1 MDDLRRIPK
10 RPTWALLAVLALLCG
25 CSAEQTVQY
34 DLPKSL
40 CGVPVARNV
49 IEPLFPPGKDLT
61 QTGGALA
68 DGQDQSSCSYLVD
81 GNTVLSLSDQRYQE
95 NLAARDVLAKTVPG
109 SQAKEI
115 TVSSSGRIATYRG
128 HAVGVADCSGVPSD
142 VEGEE
147 ARTYALTVGVGNP
160 HNWQEART
168 KLTKFTRAFLGA
180 AAKADGC

>member
-1 MDDLRRIPK
+1 MDDLQRIPK
-10 RPTWALLAVLALLCG
+10 RPTWALLAVLAILSG
-25 CSAEQTVQY
+25 CSSEQTVKY

-40 CGVPVARNV
+40 CGIPVTRSV

-95 NLAARDVLAKTVPG
+95 DLTARDVLVKTVPG
-109 SQAKEI
+109 SQAKEV

-128 HAVGVADCSGVPSD
+128 HAVGVADCSGFPSD

-147 ARTYALTVGVGNP
+147 AQSYALTVGVGNP
-160 HNWQEART
+160 KNWQEAQS
-168 KLTKFTRAFLGA
+168 KLSKFMRAFLGA
-180 AAKADGC
+180 ATKADGC